1 VRLGPG
7 PAWFTDHV
15 NGDRDT
21 GGCTTPAAVAN

>member
-21 GGCTTPAAVAN
+21 GGCTTPAAVAS